1 MNQDAYMYTNSCN
14 RTNKE
19 QGTCTYI
26 LGLKGQDPWEEQTVH
41 SRHCQGWWYSI
52 EHEEKYMT
60 KCKLYMYNDNCRM
73 CGQAGGQLL

>member
-1 MNQDAYMYTNSCN
+1 MHIQIVVTELQ
-14 RTNKE
+14 RTDYKYNDE
-19 QGTCTYI
+19 QGTCTYT

-60 KCKLYMYNDNCRM
+60 ECKLYNDN
-73 CGQAGGQLL
+73 L